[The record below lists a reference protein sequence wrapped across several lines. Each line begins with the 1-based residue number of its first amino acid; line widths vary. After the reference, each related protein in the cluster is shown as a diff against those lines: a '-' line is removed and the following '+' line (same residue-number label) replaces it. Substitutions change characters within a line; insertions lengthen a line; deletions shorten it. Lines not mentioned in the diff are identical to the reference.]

1 MKGVSGFDEGA
12 ASAGSTSA
20 ADVVVVEKDYVGLSE
35 AASSHHAAE
44 EEDADARDEREEE
57 EDLELGLSLGAKKV
71 AGGGG
76 GKAAPWGQCCR
87 ILTAKDFPSLVS
99 RESPRSSST
108 SSVSSPSA
116 ALGGGV
122 SGGGGVAGT
131 KRAADTVCPDVVG
144 SGHQPSSQVV
154 VGWPP
159 IRAFRMNSLFNQSKD
174 NTSQTD
180 AAAPKKTNSNDTNM
194 KEAKGTNDQA
204 HNGRAAVSS
213 RFVKVNMDGD
223 PIGRKVDLNA
233 HQSYETLA
241 LSLELMFHK
250 PTMALGKTAL
260 MQSICVCKIK
270 AEVMSLSFGNIG
282 MDGNLIW
289 SKWMMADGAKASKLL
304 DGSSEFALTYEDRD
318 GDWMLVGDVPWRM
331 FLDTVKRLRIM
342 RTSDASGLVHQMHV
356 FCNLCASLSMNGS
369 ENMALALLEVL
380 NLAIFSD

>member
-1 MKGVSGFDEGA
+1 MKGVSGFDEGV

-35 AASSHHAAE
+35 AASSHPAVE
-44 EEDADARDEREEE
+44 EEDTEARDEREEE
-57 EDLELGLSLGAKKV
+57 LELGLSLGAKKV
-71 AGGGG
+71 SGGGG
-76 GKAAPWGQCCR
+76 GKAAAAVAATWGHCCR

-122 SGGGGVAGT
+122 SGCGGVAGT
-131 KRAADTVCPDVVG
+131 KRAADTVSPDVVG
-144 SGHQPSSQVV
+144 SGHPPSQVV

-180 AAAPKKTNSNDTNM
+180 AAAPKKTNSNNTSM
-194 KEAKGTNDQA
+194 KEAKGNNDQA

-250 PTMALGKTAL
+250 PTMALSTSAH
-260 MQSICVCKIK
+260 
-270 AEVMSLSFGNIG
+270 
-282 MDGNLIW
+282 
-289 SKWMMADGAKASKLL
+289 GAKASKLL

-318 GDWMLVGDVPWRM
+318 GDWMLVGDVPWGM
-331 FLDTVKRLRIM
+331 FLDTAKRLRIM
-342 RTSDASGLVHQMHV
+342 RTSDASGLAPRFQ
-356 FCNLCASLSMNGS
+356 SSS
-369 ENMALALLEVL
+369 K
-380 NLAIFSD
+380 S